1 MPEPGSPEYMWQQRF
16 SAVDAEISKMAALCG
31 IDLRERTQL
40 LRVLDGDAGV
50 CSRDNAL
57 AFEKLHTLLKA
68 HYLLRDRAAESIGQA
83 AVQRA
88 IDEVVSE
95 LIEKFSA
102 VPGGSAGG

>member
-1 MPEPGSPEYMWQQRF
+1 VPEPGSPEHLWQQQF

-31 IDLRERTQL
+31 IDLRERAQL
-40 LRVLDGDAGV
+40 LRVLEGDAGV
-50 CSRDNAL
+50 CGRDNAL

-83 AVQRA
+83 ALQRA

-95 LIEKFSA
+95 LIEKFSPA
-102 VPGGSAGG
+102 PGAPAGS